1 MVHNLRCMA
10 GAVGVADRT
19 QKDVPSGGSKLC
31 VNASVYVSG
40 QRDVN
45 QKLYGRLCEVA
56 RRSRVIGYGEAAPL
70 VGLDMAKPGHRRRM
84 YIMLEQIS
92 RHEHALGR
100 PLLSAVVIHL
110 NRNTPGNGF
119 FTLATELRLFRGR
132 CRLTYFVNELRR
144 VHDYWAYP

>member
-1 MVHNLRCMA
+1 M
-10 GAVGVADRT
+10 
-19 QKDVPSGGSKLC
+19 
-31 VNASVYVSG
+31 
-40 QRDVN
+40 N

-56 RRSRVIGYGEAAPL
+56 RRSRVIGYREAAPL
-70 VGLDMAKPGHRRRM
+70 VDLDMAKPGHRRRM

-92 RHEHALGR
+92 RHEHAQGR

-119 FTLATELRLFRGR
+119 FTLAAELGLFRGR
-132 CRLTYFVNELRR
+132 CRLTYFVSELRR